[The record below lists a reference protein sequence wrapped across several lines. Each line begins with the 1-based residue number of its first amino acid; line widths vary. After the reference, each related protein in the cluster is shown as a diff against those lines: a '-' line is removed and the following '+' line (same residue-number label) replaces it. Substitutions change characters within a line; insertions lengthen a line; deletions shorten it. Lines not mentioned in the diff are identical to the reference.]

1 MQRIVHATL
10 TIFVPENDHQEG
22 MITISQLISGER
34 RRWVSLA
41 VVCLG
46 QLMMVLDATIVNVAL
61 PSMQRDLH
69 FSQANLAWVVDAYMI
84 AFGSFLLL
92 AGRLGDLLGR
102 KRLFLTGLVI
112 FTLASIAC
120 GLADD
125 QVLLIV
131 ARFVQGLGGAVAS
144 AAVLALLVTEF
155 PEPRERAI
163 AMSVYT
169 FIIASG
175 GSIGLLAGGVL
186 TQALGW
192 HWIFF
197 INVPIGIATF
207 LLGRAMINETERV
220 GLGQRIDVLGAVL
233 VTVALMLGVYAIV
246 KATEYG
252 WLSVHTLGF
261 GAVSV
266 ALLGLFAAVESRVAN
281 PMFPLRILR
290 VPGLV
295 ASSVVRGFLVTGMFS
310 TFLLGVLYLQHVHGY
325 GALSTGLA
333 FLPTTLVLAGLSI
346 GITARL
352 MARFGPLRV
361 LLAGLTG
368 ITAALVLLSVLP
380 AHADYFPTIFLPF
393 LLLGLGAG
401 LSFLPLTIIAMAEVP
416 PADAGL
422 ASGIVNAS
430 LQISG
435 AIGIAALATVA
446 AERTKVLTGLGEH
459 RLQALTGGFHLAW
472 TLGAGAVVAGALVAL
487 VWLRRPP
494 ARSDPVVADDQQQ
507 PATFE
512 LEAA

>member
-1 MQRIVHATL
+1 
-10 TIFVPENDHQEG
+10 
-22 MITISQLISGER
+22 
-34 RRWVSLA
+34 
-41 VVCLG
+41 
-46 QLMMVLDATIVNVAL
+46 MMVLDATIVNVAL
-61 PSMQRDLH
+61 PALQRDLH
-69 FSQANLAWVVDAYMI
+69 FSQANLAWVIDAYMI

-102 KRLFLTGLVI
+102 KRTFLTGLVV
-112 FTLASIAC
+112 FTLASVAC

-125 QVLLIV
+125 QLLLIG
-131 ARFVQGLGGAVAS
+131 ARFIQGLGGAVAS

-155 PEPRERAI
+155 PQPRERAI

-169 FIIASG
+169 FIIAGG

-186 TQALGW
+186 TQALSW

-207 LLGRAMINETERV
+207 VLGRALINETERV
-220 GLGQRIDVLGAVL
+220 GLGQRIDVVGAAL

-261 GAVSV
+261 GAVSL
-266 ALLGLFAAVESRVAN
+266 ALLGVFAAVESRVPN
-281 PMFPLRILR
+281 PMFPPRIVR
-290 VPGLV
+290 VPGLM

-325 GALSTGLA
+325 GALRTGLA
-333 FLPTTLVLAGLSI
+333 FLPTTLALGGLSV
-346 GITARL
+346 GVTARL
-352 MARFGPLRV
+352 MTRFGPLRV

-368 ITAALVLLSVLP
+368 ITAALVLLSQLP
-380 AHADYFPTIFLPF
+380 AHTDYFPTIFVPF
-393 LLLGLGAG
+393 VLLGLGAG
-401 LSFLPLTIIAMAEVP
+401 LSFLPLTTIAMAEVP
-416 PADAGL
+416 IADAGL

-435 AIGIAALATVA
+435 AIGIAALGTIA
-446 AERTKVLTGLGEH
+446 AERSKVLTGLGQH
-459 RLQALTGGFHLAW
+459 QLQALTGGFHLSWAI
-472 TLGAGAVVAGALVAL
+472 GAGAVVAGAVIAL

-494 ARSDPVVADDQQQ
+494 AQAEPVAVRDQQQ